1 MCGSDMRRSLFA
13 ALVAG
18 ALLAVSYPVLSQQ
31 DPNKQVAREREL
43 LRRAQAAQKQAEEA
57 KAVLE
62 QEKSKLDAEAKAA
75 KAQAA
80 RTSGAVARERKRA
93 DELQVNLDAVTKE
106 RSGLQRDKE
115 MLGTKLADTEA
126 RLKETLGELART
138 KQALAAREKEL
149 ADVRQIASQQA
160 RSVRVCEDR
169 NLKLYGVATEI
180 MDKYRNQGVWD
191 AVKRKEPF
199 TGLRQV
205 EVENLLEDYRDR
217 AGEARVEVPCRQ

>member
-1 MCGSDMRRSLFA
+1 MRHSLIA

-18 ALLAVSYPVLSQQ
+18 VLLTASFPALAQQ
-31 DPNKQVAREREL
+31 DPNKQASREREL

-62 QEKSKLDAEAKAA
+62 QEKAKLDAEAKAA
-75 KAQAA
+75 KVQASK
-80 RTSGAVARERKRA
+80 TSAAVARERKRA

-106 RSGLQRDKE
+106 RSDLLKDKE
-115 MLGTKLADTEA
+115 ALGAKFADTDA
-126 RLKETLGELART
+126 RLKETLADLART

-149 ADVRQIASQQA
+149 AGVQQIASQQA
-160 RSVRVCEDR
+160 RSGRVCEDK

-191 AVKRKEPF
+191 AVKRREPF

-205 EVENLLEDYRDR
+205 EVENLLEEYRDR
-217 AGEARVEVPCRQ
+217 ADEARVEVPCRQ